1 MKYVLCVNHHS
12 EVRSTVEVRLVPM
25 TKKEFEATRTAGVN
39 RYADENVKVGYW
51 RPGEALRRSEIV
63 HTNLLPDGLRTEGH
77 HFYKAVDS
85 ETERRVGHIWLK
97 VESGDDRKGFIYDV
111 FIDEGER
118 GKGYGRAMML
128 ALEAKAKRMKIDSL
142 GLHVFAYNEIAQH
155 LYSSLGYEVKS
166 MNMMKGL

>member
-1 MKYVLCVNHHS
+1 LKYLLFVL
-12 EVRSTVEVRLVPM
+12 RSVSSAAEVRLVPM
-25 TKKEFEATRTAGVN
+25 NKKEFEAWRAAGVI

-51 RPGEALRRSEIV
+51 RPAEALRRSEAV
-63 HTNLLPDGLRTEGH
+63 HANLLPDGLRTEGH
-77 HFYKAVDS
+77 HFYKAVDA

-97 VESGDDRKGFIYDV
+97 VEAGDDRKGFVYDV

-128 ALEAKAKRMKIDSL
+128 ALEAKAKRMKVDSL
-142 GLHVFAYNEIAQH
+142 GLHVFAYNQVAQH

-166 MNMMKGL
+166 LNMMKVL

>member
-1 MKYVLCVNHHS
+1 MKYVLSVKHQS

-25 TKKEFEATRTAGVN
+25 TKKEFEATRAAGVK

-51 RPGEALRRSEIV
+51 KPGEALRRSETI
-63 HTNLLPDGLRTEGH
+63 HANLLPDGLRTEGH
-77 HFYKAVDS
+77 HFYKAVDAD
-85 ETERRVGHIWLK
+85 TEKRVGHIWLK
-97 VESGDDRKGFIYDV
+97 VESGEDRKGFVYDV

-128 ALEAKAKRMKIDSL
+128 ALESKAKRMKIDSL
-142 GLHVFAYNEIAQH
+142 GLHVFVYNDVAQH

-166 MNMMKGL
+166 LNMMKVL